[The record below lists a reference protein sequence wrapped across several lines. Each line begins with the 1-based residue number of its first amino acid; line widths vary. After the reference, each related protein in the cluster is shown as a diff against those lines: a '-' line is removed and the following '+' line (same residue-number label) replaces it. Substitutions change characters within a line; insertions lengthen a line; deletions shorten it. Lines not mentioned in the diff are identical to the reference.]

1 MIIGIDARMYGPRQ
15 GGIGRYIEKL
25 ILELEKFDTQN
36 EYRIFLNVEN
46 WDEYQPVNPKFHKV
60 LANIPWYGW
69 REQVLLPGLI
79 KKQGVNLMHWPHW
92 NAPIFYRGKSIVTIH
107 DLILWHFP
115 SRQSTTLDPWFYWLK
130 YGFFRW
136 LLRRVIKQT
145 DKILVPTEFTKNDLL
160 KTFSLQP
167 DKVVVTY
174 EGAGQGRD
182 GTEKPAENFLSQL
195 TIYKPYILYVG
206 SAYPHKNLDKLLAGF
221 EIFNQRHP
229 EEYQLVLAGQD
240 SYFYQRLKN
249 LLHSRYYQLP
259 VVLTGFVLDERL
271 PWLYEL
277 ASAYVFPSFYEG
289 FGLPGL
295 EAMQAGV
302 PVMAANSSC
311 LPEVY
316 GSAVLYFD
324 PHKSEEIALSLE
336 QILTQ
341 PKLQNELKLKG
352 LEQVQKFSWA
362 MCAKDTLQAYKNV
375 V

>member
-25 ILELEKFDTQN
+25 ISELEKLDTQN
-36 EYRIFLNVEN
+36 EYRIFLNVGN
-46 WDEYQPVNPKFHKV
+46 WDEYQPKNPKFHKV

-92 NAPIFYRGKSIVTIH
+92 NASIFYRGKSVVTIH

-130 YGFFRW
+130 YGFFRL
-136 LLRRVIKQT
+136 LLRQVIKQA

-160 KTFSLQP
+160 KTFFVQP

-174 EGAGQGRD
+174 EGVGQGRE
-182 GTEKPAENFLSQL
+182 GIEKPAENFLSQL

-229 EEYQLVLAGQD
+229 EEYQLVLAGLD

-259 VVLTGFVLDERL
+259 VVLTGFIPDKRL
-271 PWLYEL
+271 PWLYER
-277 ASAYVFPSFYEG
+277 ASVYVFPSLYEG

-295 EAMQAGV
+295 EAMQSGV
-302 PVMAANSSC
+302 PVMAANASC

-316 GSAVLYFD
+316 GSAALYFNPQD
-324 PHKSEEIALSLE
+324 PEEIALSLE

-341 PKLQNELKLKG
+341 PQLQGELKLKG
-352 LEQVQKFSWA
+352 LVQVQKFSWVR
-362 MCAKDTLQAYKNV
+362 CAKDTLQAYKNV